1 MRYIVTERQLKL
13 ISEQSMSG
21 AMRYVPQ
28 DQRMNVVKGM
38 DEKMTSHN
46 LSNILGLASFFIP
59 VIGPI
64 ISAGISLGDSAKYWQ
79 EGDKKTAALTA
90 IFPFLPLGK
99 LGNLVPGTK
108 KLGKE
113 GMEELGKKIG
123 KGSKDFSQVDY
134 DVIEGFSKYKDVLN
148 QEMKR
153 ISDDLLKNS
162 KQTISEL
169 PLGNLGKNFKEYART
184 YKGRGKDG
192 KLNGWDWIEPISTVG
207 NSSGWKFH
215 IFSADLNDVAYLYE
229 NLLPVVQKYGAG
241 FKVASLSTLA
251 SLSKGGTQF
260 GKGAVIYI
268 PSDVIKKGN
277 LNNFLSE
284 IKSAISGY
292 KVKGNV
298 FGDRMID
305 DRIGYRYEFNKPVNP
320 SKGLPSSTGSYRTND
335 GNYNIPGNP
344 DLFR

>member
-1 MRYIVTERQLKL
+1 MKIIITERQLKL

-64 ISAGISLGDSAKYWQ
+64 ISTGIVLGDSAKYWQ

-123 KGSKDFSQVDY
+123 QGSKDFSQVDY

-153 ISDDLLKNS
+153 ISDDLS
-162 KQTISEL
+162 KQAGQASGKAAGRVLGAFEKRFSLGECFAHNNCPALRAILSDFYSK
-169 PLGNLGKNFKEYART
+169 LGNTA
-184 YKGRGKDG
+184 
-192 KLNGWDWIEPISTVG
+192 KLT
-207 NSSGWKFH
+207 KFYP
-215 IFSADLNDVAYLYE
+215 SEV
-229 NLLPVVQKYGAG
+229 
-241 FKVASLSTLA
+241 KV
-251 SLSKGGTQF
+251 LSKGVVAGREVVETQLKDGTKVLF
-260 GKGAVIYI
+260 YKSSGSNIATTGKQAGEWFV
-268 PSDVIKKGN
+268 
-277 LNNFLSE
+277 
-284 IKSAISGY
+284 
-292 KVKGNV
+292 
-298 FGDRMID
+298 
-305 DRIGYRYEFNKPVNP
+305 
-320 SKGLPSSTGSYRTND
+320 
-335 GNYNIPGNP
+335 IPGFAQNGWFFKTNETINLTKGGNKYLT
-344 DLFR
+344 DMAEFLQANGSQMLGR